1 MDKRIIFAV
10 AGAGKTTTIINKLSL
25 EENSLIITYTE
36 NNFKNL
42 KKKVID
48 KFGYSS
54 ENIKIYMYFNFLY
67 SFCYRPF
74 LTNRLKS
81 KGNKFQSRTS

>member
-48 KFGYSS
+48 KFGYLP
-54 ENIKIYMYFNFLY
+54 ENIKIYTYFNFLY
-67 SFCYRPF
+67 SFCYKPF
-74 LTNRLKS
+74 LTNRLKA
-81 KGNKFQSRTS
+81 K

>member
-25 EENSLIITYTE
+25 EEDSLIITYTE

-42 KKKVID
+42 KKK
-48 KFGYSS
+48 
-54 ENIKIYMYFNFLY
+54 
-67 SFCYRPF
+67 
-74 LTNRLKS
+74 
-81 KGNKFQSRTS
+81 